1 MAKNYK
7 ETTTQAAVLRTST
20 KTLSFWCNIR
30 EAPLERFAELI
41 EGNIR
46 IALQDFSGGKGDKS
60 KFAYFN
66 LEISDIYEIKD
77 CMQAKKSFFA
87 QKIYGKHPETGGQFN
102 GMCKS
107 FHFALQYTE
116 KAQNGELSRNPYYL
130 CIKNGFAQAAPG
142 QIAGS
147 FYERKG
153 TFQEGVAVF
162 IRLSERDL
170 KNLLRKVTDYIRVF
184 QMLAGQHLIPLGL
197 AQMENEY
204 SQRKNGYNYNDSYTN
219 PTDYKC
225 YGICWNCGRPFTQS
239 RTDQLFCSAKCRNKY
254 RYTPVPRCKNCTAPD
269 CAIRDE
275 QRAYAPK
282 ACPERNH

>member
-184 QMLAGQHLIPLGL
+184 QMRIQGK
-197 AQMENEY
+197 
-204 SQRKNGYNYNDSYTN
+204 R
-219 PTDYKC
+219 
-225 YGICWNCGRPFTQS
+225 
-239 RTDQLFCSAKCRNKY
+239 QLFRRKADAVRIHMKHIMIGMNTGIRA
-254 RYTPVPRCKNCTAPD
+254 RTAAD
-269 CAIRDE
+269 IR
-275 QRAYAPK
+275 
-282 ACPERNH
+282 PERQQLFEGILHSLLDADGILLYLPSAITCAVIHKAHGDTRLRRFFRRA

>member
-116 KAQNGELSRNPYYL
+116 KAQN
-130 CIKNGFAQAAPG
+130 
-142 QIAGS
+142 
-147 FYERKG
+147 
-153 TFQEGVAVF
+153 
-162 IRLSERDL
+162 
-170 KNLLRKVTDYIRVF
+170 
-184 QMLAGQHLIPLGL
+184 
-197 AQMENEY
+197 
-204 SQRKNGYNYNDSYTN
+204 
-219 PTDYKC
+219 
-225 YGICWNCGRPFTQS
+225 
-239 RTDQLFCSAKCRNKY
+239 
-254 RYTPVPRCKNCTAPD
+254 
-269 CAIRDE
+269 
-275 QRAYAPK
+275 
-282 ACPERNH
+282 